1 MDWLKPL
8 VQMFYAPGRALGAVR
23 DRAPLGAAAVTALLA
38 QVALTLYSQWPF
50 LAQSFMHAG
59 VLASFGLLRDAAG
72 TLFLLA
78 LAFVPALILFANL
91 FERRGSFR
99 LVLQQEYA
107 ALAAAIFYA
116 WTAAHLAALP
126 LLWLLRRSGAEAANI
141 APSQQFWQ
149 TFGAQ
154 HNARGPR
161 FVRTSKQRRSIRP
174 MRPRTT
180 TWASSICNAKS

>member
-23 DRAPLGAAAVTALLA
+23 DRAPLGAAAVAALLA
-38 QVALTLYSQWPF
+38 QVALTLYSEWAF
-50 LAQSFMHAG
+50 LAPSFMHAG
-59 VLASFGLLRDAAG
+59 AFAAFGLLRDAAG

-107 ALAAAIFYA
+107 PLASAIFYA
-116 WTAAHLAALP
+116 WTAAHLVALP

-141 APSQQFWQ
+141 AQNRQLWQ
-149 TFGAQ
+149 TFGEQ
-154 HNARGPR
+154 HNLPPDMLTAVLDPRLHTEVFARMLVLP
-161 FVRTSKQRRSIRP
+161 FFFL
-174 MRPRTT
+174 
-180 TWASSICNAKS
+180 